1 MRGEREMFKKLLRSK
16 TPQLLDIDGDVCH
29 QIHNTVKQFCKPFE
43 CFVERWIHDI
53 QWQTNYST
61 DILYLLKEICFIL
74 NVPFRKPPQRV
85 NHRCLSAFN
94 CFTISMTLIDQLTL
108 LYYAWILNDFRER
121 YEGNMKIIF
130 DKYELTEK
138 AKVVINAIQTKMKQ
152 KKLTNKGKERKE
164 RIVIKTIL

>member
-1 MRGEREMFKKLLRSK
+1 
-16 TPQLLDIDGDVCH
+16 
-29 QIHNTVKQFCKPFE
+29 
-43 CFVERWIHDI
+43 
-53 QWQTNYST
+53 
-61 DILYLLKEICFIL
+61 
-74 NVPFRKPPQRV
+74 
-85 NHRCLSAFN
+85 
-94 CFTISMTLIDQLTL
+94 MTLIDQLTL

-121 YEGNMKIIF
+121 YEGDMKIIF